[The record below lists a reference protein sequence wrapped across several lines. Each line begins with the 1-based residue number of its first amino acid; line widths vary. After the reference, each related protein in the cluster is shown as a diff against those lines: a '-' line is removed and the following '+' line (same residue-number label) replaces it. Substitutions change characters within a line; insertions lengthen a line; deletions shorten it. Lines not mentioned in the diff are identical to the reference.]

1 MNHVKILLVDDDVDD
16 QFIFIDAINEI
27 APGIECKT
35 VNNGLEAIDH
45 LQMTNPR
52 PSLIFLDLNMPFM
65 NGFECLVH
73 LKKDNLLKDI
83 PVIIFTTSDSPRE
96 EKLTKELGAQV
107 FLTKTSNFKLLKAKL
122 LDILQTDF
130 SKLPQQDYSKEGR

>member
-27 APGIECKT
+27 APGIECKA

-45 LQMTNPR
+45 LQKANPR

-73 LKKDNLLKDI
+73 LKKDNLLKEI

-96 EKLTKELGAQV
+96 IKLTKELGAEV

-122 LDILQTDF
+122 LDILKTDF
-130 SKLPQQDYSKEGR
+130 SKISQPGFTNEKR

>member
-1 MNHVKILLVDDDVDD
+1 MTHEKILLVDDDADD

-27 APGIECKT
+27 ASGIECIA
-35 VNNGLEAIDH
+35 VNNGFEAIDH
-45 LQMTNPR
+45 LKTVIPL

-65 NGFECLVH
+65 NGFECLVQ
-73 LKKDNLLKDI
+73 LKKDNLFKQI

-96 EKLTKELGAQV
+96 EKRTKELGAEV

-122 LDILQTDF
+122 LDILNTDF
-130 SKLPQQDYSKEGR
+130 SKLSQPGYTKEKR